1 MMISLN
7 NFKFREALKNLMNI
21 ARLGNKY
28 LADSEPWKIKNDN
41 PRRVEEILN
50 VSFVIVSYLA
60 ILSEPFIPFTS
71 SKLKDMIGMKEF
83 DWDDLDNLKDEIDFN
98 FKINNKE
105 MLFRRIEDT
114 EIEFQKN
121 KLFK

>member
-1 MMISLN
+1 MQD
-7 NFKFREALKNLMNI
+7 
-21 ARLGNKY
+21 LGNKY

-41 PRRVEEILN
+41 PERVEEILN

-71 SKLKDMIGMKEF
+71 IKLKDMIGIKEF

-105 MLFRRIEDT
+105 MLFRRIEDN

>member
-1 MMISLN
+1 MKR
-7 NFKFREALKNLMNI
+7 FF
-21 ARLGNKY
+21 
-28 LADSEPWKIKNDN
+28 
-41 PRRVEEILN
+41 N

-71 SKLKDMIGMKEF
+71 IKLKDMIGIKEF
-83 DWDDLDNLKDEIDFN
+83 DWDDLDNLKDRIDFN

-114 EIEFQKN
+114 EIEFQK
-121 KLFK
+121 

>member
-1 MMISLN
+1 
-7 NFKFREALKNLMNI
+7 
-21 ARLGNKY
+21 
-28 LADSEPWKIKNDN
+28 
-41 PRRVEEILN
+41 
-50 VSFVIVSYLA
+50 
-60 ILSEPFIPFTS
+60 
-71 SKLKDMIGMKEF
+71 MKEL
-83 DWDDLDNLKDEIDFN
+83 DWDGLDNLKNEIDFD

>member
-1 MMISLN
+1 M
-7 NFKFREALKNLMNI
+7 
-21 ARLGNKY
+21 
-28 LADSEPWKIKNDN
+28 
-41 PRRVEEILN
+41 EEILN

>member
-1 MMISLN
+1 
-7 NFKFREALKNLMNI
+7 MNI

-71 SKLKDMIGMKEF
+71 IKLKDMIGIKEF
-83 DWDDLDNLKDEIDFN
+83 DWDDLDNLKDRIDFN

>member
-1 MMISLN
+1 
-7 NFKFREALKNLMNI
+7 
-21 ARLGNKY
+21 
-28 LADSEPWKIKNDN
+28 
-41 PRRVEEILN
+41 
-50 VSFVIVSYLA
+50 
-60 ILSEPFIPFTS
+60 
-71 SKLKDMIGMKEF
+71 MIGIKEF